1 MKIKAHTSL
10 IGNTGYNSHSRN
22 FFTHLDK
29 LIPIKVRNFTTGEN
43 WDGQNHDK
51 EPYLTEQHKNM
62 LVEQSLWEN
71 EELKDFPIYSYDEN
85 FIPDVNIVLVES
97 NHYYMYHQYNGYKI
111 AYVVWE
117 STRFPADQF
126 NNLLTFDQL
135 WVPSTWQK
143 ECVVEQGYPSERVKV
158 VPEGVHKDIFYP
170 EKVDLLDDYNDGRF
184 KFLLFGRWDYRKST
198 TEIIETFLKTFDKD
212 EPVDLIAS
220 IDNPFS
226 VDGMGSTDER
236 LKHYGFEDDRIK
248 IKSFVSR
255 EDYIK
260 YMKTGHVFLSCAR
273 SEGWNLPLIEA
284 MACGIP
290 SIYSDWGGQLEFAN
304 GLGHPVKVIEE
315 RPYSLGEGVTFNDG
329 EGYYDGN
336 YCEPDY
342 NDLSKVMGDV
352 YENYKDYRINSLI
365 ESEVIR
371 RNFNWEN
378 AAEKG
383 YEILK
388 EIEKA
393 EYIREREDSFF
404 VDFSDGVKV
413 TIHGRDVDYKVDFI
427 DGDSNKVL
435 YSNTIGSGQWTK
447 CFIRYYVNWLIR
459 VSVDDEIVYEYKLDL
474 TNKKVHIHFG
484 TKALGD
490 TLAWIPYVEEF
501 RKKHNCEV
509 VCTTF
514 WNRLFKEQYTDI
526 EFIEPGS
533 KFTISSGIPLYE
545 IGWFYNGT
553 GNLNDIRT
561 IPLQQTS
568 SDILGLDY
576 KEIRPKLK
584 LGHERPI
591 EEKYVCISI
600 QSTSQCKYWNCPNGW
615 QKVVDY
621 LNEIGYKVVCID
633 KYRTFGKGV
642 CWNTMPSGLTDDSG
656 DKPLERRIQYL
667 EHCEFFI
674 GIGSGLS
681 WLAWACKAKVILIS
695 SFSKPFCEFQ
705 FDCIR
710 IYNDNEKSGYFNN
723 KDFILDP
730 GDWNWNPLKE
740 IKSMDGWYEFET
752 ITSEQV
758 IKEIEKSTDGKY

>member
-1 MKIKAHTSL
+1 
-10 IGNTGYNSHSRN
+10 
-22 FFTHLDK
+22 
-29 LIPIKVRNFTTGEN
+29 
-43 WDGQNHDK
+43 
-51 EPYLTEQHKNM
+51 
-62 LVEQSLWEN
+62 
-71 EELKDFPIYSYDEN
+71 
-85 FIPDVNIVLVES
+85 
-97 NHYYMYHQYNGYKI
+97 
-111 AYVVWE
+111 
-117 STRFPADQF
+117 
-126 NNLLTFDQL
+126 
-135 WVPSTWQK
+135 
-143 ECVVEQGYPSERVKV
+143 
-158 VPEGVHKDIFYP
+158 
-170 EKVDLLDDYNDGRF
+170 
-184 KFLLFGRWDYRKST
+184 
-198 TEIIETFLKTFDKD
+198 
-212 EPVDLIAS
+212 
-220 IDNPFS
+220 
-226 VDGMGSTDER
+226 
-236 LKHYGFEDDRIK
+236 
-248 IKSFVSR
+248 
-255 EDYIK
+255 
-260 YMKTGHVFLSCAR
+260 
-273 SEGWNLPLIEA
+273 
-284 MACGIP
+284 
-290 SIYSDWGGQLEFAN
+290 
-304 GLGHPVKVIEE
+304 
-315 RPYSLGEGVTFNDG
+315 
-329 EGYYDGN
+329 
-336 YCEPDY
+336 
-342 NDLSKVMGDV
+342 MGDV

-388 EIEKA
+388 DIESNNHFFDIKGTPTAISNIIREIYDENVYDRYFEVEKDDIVVDIGAHIGLFSRYAIEKGAKKCFAIEPLA
-393 EYIREREDSFF
+393 ESYDNLLENIKPEKYINKIDTLNKAIYHSNESVFF
-404 VDFSDGVKV
+404 GLGPRGGTIGARISPNKTDDVVSGIKFKDYIKSLNVEKIDYLKVDCEGGEYDIFTDENLDYIENNVKKIAGEFHKTYNKYGMNEAIKILEKLEGRGFDIWVESYDGINIKEQLLKNHWLKNENKHAVDYYTEIYFWALNKKFNVNVDIDFIDGVKV

-427 DGDSNKVL
+427 DGNSNKVL